1 MAEIISKNVG
11 VGPCTVHCLKSKNT
25 RGQDIVLLH
34 AARFQAETWK
44 KLATLNRLAD
54 AGYRPYAIDLPG
66 YGKSQECTVAH
77 ETILQGFIQQEE
89 LSQPVLVGPSMSGK
103 ISLHFALRQPE
114 SVGGLVLIG
123 AVGVSEKSYQLDTI
137 RVPCLILWGGAD
149 TIAPLDDA
157 HLLHEKIQGAEML
170 IFDKAGHPCY
180 VHQPDLWHQEL
191 LGFLHKNF
199 S

>member
-1 MAEIISKNVG
+1 M
-11 VGPCTVHCLKSKNT
+11 
-25 RGQDIVLLH
+25 
-34 AARFQAETWK
+34 
-44 KLATLNRLAD
+44 
-54 AGYRPYAIDLPG
+54 
-66 YGKSQECTVAH
+66 AH
-77 ETILQGFIQQEE
+77 ETVLQGFIKQEE
-89 LSQPVLVGPSMSGK
+89 LSRPVLVGPSMSGK

-114 SVGGLVLIG
+114 SVGGLILIG
-123 AVGVSEKSYQLDTI
+123 AVGVSEKSKELDTI

-180 VHQPDLWHQEL
+180 VDQPDLWHQEL
-191 LGFLHKNF
+191 LGFLRKNF